1 MLKRKAIIN
10 NVLVYIGIPSPEELY
25 EIILDEFHPLD
36 KESLIHD
43 LDFAFKHF
51 NYVMATIWYS
61 DPEYSNPYKVTFT
74 KVTFTR
80 ELDENETS
88 FNEWALYD
96 PEYNLSHDV
105 VIRALVELYK

>member
-10 NVLVYIGIPSPEELY
+10 DVLVYIGIPSPEELY

-36 KESLIHD
+36 KERLIHD
-43 LDFAFKHF
+43 LDCAFEDF

-61 DPEYSNPYKVTFT
+61 DPEYSNPYRVTLT
-74 KVTFTR
+74 GAL
-80 ELDENETS
+80 EENETS
-88 FNEWALYD
+88 FFEWALYD
-96 PEYNLSHDV
+96 PEYNLSNDV

>member
-10 NVLVYIGIPSPEELY
+10 DVLVYIGIPSPEELC

-43 LDFAFKHF
+43 LDFAFKHY
-51 NYVMATIWYS
+51 NYAMATIWYS
-61 DPEYSNPYKVTFT
+61 DPEYSNPYR
-74 KVTFTR
+74 VTFTR
-80 ELDENETS
+80 GLEVNEKS

>member
-10 NVLVYIGIPSPEELY
+10 DVYVYIGIPSPEELY

-36 KESLIHD
+36 TESLIYD
-43 LDFAFKHF
+43 LDFAFEYF
-51 NYVMATIWYS
+51 NHVMATIWYS
-61 DPEYSNPYKVTFT
+61 DPEYSNPYRVTLT
-74 KVTFTR
+74 GAL
-80 ELDENETS
+80 EENETS
-88 FNEWALYD
+88 SFEWALYD

>member
-36 KESLIHD
+36 KERLIHD
-43 LDFAFKHF
+43 LDSAFKDC

-61 DPEYSNPYKVTFT
+61 DPEYSNPYRVTLTTAF
-74 KVTFTR
+74 
-80 ELDENETS
+80 EEDETC
-88 FNEWALYD
+88 FFEWALYD

-105 VIRALVELYK
+105 AIRALVELYK

>member
-1 MLKRKAIIN
+1 MLKRKAIIDD
-10 NVLVYIGIPSPEELY
+10 VLVYIGIPSPEELY
-25 EIILDEFHPLD
+25 EIILDEFNPLD
-36 KESLIHD
+36 KESLIHA
-43 LDFAFKHF
+43 LDFAFKYF

-61 DPEYSNPYKVTFT
+61 DPEYSNPYSVTL
-74 KVTFTR
+74 TR

-88 FNEWALYD
+88 FSEWVLYD

>member
-10 NVLVYIGIPSPEELY
+10 GVPVYIGIPSPEELY

-43 LDFAFKHF
+43 LDFSFKHY

-61 DPEYSNPYKVTFT
+61 DPEYSNPYRVTLT
-74 KVTFTR
+74 
-80 ELDENETS
+80 ELLDENNTC
-88 FNEWALYD
+88 FHEWALYD

>member
-36 KESLIHD
+36 KEILIHD
-43 LDFAFKHF
+43 LDFVFEHF

-61 DPEYSNPYKVTFT
+61 DPEYSNPYKVTLTRAFEENQT
-74 KVTFTR
+74 TF
-80 ELDENETS
+80 L
-88 FNEWALYD
+88 EWALYD

>member
-43 LDFAFKHF
+43 LDFAFKYF

-61 DPEYSNPYKVTFT
+61 DPEYSNPYRVTL
-74 KVTFTR
+74 TR
-80 ELDENETS
+80 ALEENETS
-88 FNEWALYD
+88 FFEWALYV

-105 VIRALVELYK
+105 VIRALIELYK

>member
-10 NVLVYIGIPSPEELY
+10 DVLVYIGIPSPEELY

-43 LDFAFKHF
+43 LDSAFKHF

-61 DPEYSNPYKVTFT
+61 DPEYSNPYKVSLTMAF
-74 KVTFTR
+74 
-80 ELDENETS
+80 EEDETY
-88 FNEWALYD
+88 FYEWALYD

>member
-10 NVLVYIGIPSPEELY
+10 DVLVYIGIPSPEELY

-43 LDFAFKHF
+43 LDFAFEYL

-61 DPEYSNPYKVTFT
+61 DPEYSNPYTITVF
-74 KVTFTR
+74 R
-80 ELDENETS
+80 ALEENETS
-88 FNEWALYD
+88 FFEWALYD

>member
-61 DPEYSNPYKVTFT
+61 DPEYSNPYKVSL
-74 KVTFTR
+74 TR
-80 ELDENETS
+80 ALDEQETS
-88 FNEWALYD
+88 FF
-96 PEYNLSHDV
+96 
-105 VIRALVELYK
+105 

>member
-10 NVLVYIGIPSPEELY
+10 SVLVYIGIPSPEELC

-43 LDFAFKHF
+43 LDFAFKYT
-51 NYVMATIWYS
+51 NYVMAIIWYS
-61 DPEYSNPYKVTFT
+61 DPEYSNPYKVTLTMAF
-74 KVTFTR
+74 
-80 ELDENETS
+80 EEDETY
-88 FNEWALYD
+88 FYEWASYD

-105 VIRALVELYK
+105 IIRALVELYK

>member
-25 EIILDEFHPLD
+25 EIILDEFHLLD
-36 KESLIHD
+36 KESLIHE
-43 LDFAFKHF
+43 LDFAFEYF
-51 NYVMATIWYS
+51 NHVMATIWYS
-61 DPEYSNPYKVTFT
+61 DPEYSNPYRVTFSRLL
-74 KVTFTR
+74 K
-80 ELDENETS
+80 ENETS

-105 VIRALVELYK
+105 VLRALVELYK